1 MVVNMVE
8 DYLLST
14 SPVRM
19 KNRPGLGSE
28 FEEAIIDFFAA
39 QVKLAR
45 RNIVGF
51 VNTIAD
57 RSMADRSLAFF
68 QKLNLQIIST
78 MAKYF

>member
-1 MVVNMVE
+1 MVVNMLE

-19 KNRPGLGSE
+19 KNRPGIGNE
-28 FEEAIIDFFAA
+28 FEEAFIDFFAA
-39 QVKLAR
+39 QVKLTR
-45 RNIVGF
+45 RNIVVF

-57 RSMADRSLAFF
+57 RSMVDSSLAFF
-68 QKLNLQIIST
+68 QKLNLQIISA